1 MAFKHDKQS
10 QQKQIYIGKTAS
22 HNGSATVV
30 MPAWGRDI
38 HNTSRNVEKLK
49 PSNTFNWGI

>member
-1 MAFKHDKQS
+1 MAFKDDKQS

-22 HNGSATVV
+22 HNDSAAVV

-38 HNTSRNVEKLK
+38 HNTTSNVEKVK
-49 PSNTFNWGI
+49 PSNIFN

>member
-1 MAFKHDKQS
+1 MAFKDDKQS

-30 MPAWGRDI
+30 MPTWGRDI